1 MLTERRPEA
10 NGGGEA
16 SLRWINNF
24 LGETAYREFEFTLN
38 ITFGLIYF

>member
-24 LGETAYREFEFTLN
+24 LGETAYREFDSLSAN
-38 ITFGLIYF
+38 LQHVLH